1 MTDQSNFEGAPQ
13 SEKLNGHFFTCTLLI
28 PSITIMK
35 KSRSV

>member
-1 MTDQSNFEGAPQ
+1 MTDQSNFEGLPQ